1 MKGREEES
9 CVRGKVHSRGEV
21 RSLIELGV
29 VIRWYQ
35 AVYWKH
41 TLPQMMVRSY
51 KNSH

>member
-1 MKGREEES
+1 MKGGRT
-9 CVRGKVHSRGEV
+9 RVHIPGEV

-41 TLPQMMVRSY
+41 TLPQMMVRY
-51 KNSH
+51 NKNSH